1 MRAARALVV
10 RLSVI
15 HTYLVVAGA
24 AFVAA
29 GGVGGVTLSVFQ
41 RQARAA
47 ATKEAAQTLRHQARE
62 AELLALAGTG
72 DPRLAS
78 AVDTLRERLRTPVTD
93 EALEPLRRS
102 LLETLE
108 SRDGQAARPAELV
121 RQLDDFITRQ
131 RLDDDAALR
140 GDLLSLLG
148 ACGLALAL
156 IVTISTLAA
165 RWMKRQTGSLAT
177 ATRGINERMRQGDL
191 SARLD
196 GRYAPEFDAVQTALN
211 DALSQLDEKLERVAA
226 SANVIANTSSGLS
239 TMSQSVADGAGLQ
252 ANLFDRTA
260 GEVRDLVSSSSSAHD
275 EAQHSVEQ
283 ARAVSEQASQ
293 ASGAMNEL
301 ANLMQRIATSSKD
314 STVIIDDIDAISL
327 QTNLVALNAAVEA
340 ARAGVSGRAFAVV
353 AAEVRDLAQRSK
365 EASRRTQERLKEAM
379 SLSQQASA
387 LAGTV
392 SEKFTTIA
400 SSAAQTAQHLGTI
413 ERSSREQQTRLTSVT
428 SLVGEAQRVTES
440 NTSSARQSAEASQ
453 RLSREAEELGGLMG
467 KLAA

>member
-1 MRAARALVV
+1 M

-24 AFVAA
+24 AFAAA

-47 ATKEAAQTLRHQARE
+47 ATKEAAQTLRHRARE
-62 AELLALAGTG
+62 AELLALTTRA
-72 DPRLAS
+72 DPRLA
-78 AVDTLRERLRTPVTD
+78 AAADALAAQLAAPVPDAT
-93 EALEPLRRS
+93 LEPLR
-102 LLETLE
+102 LAVMQTLGSGASAE
-108 SRDGQAARPAELV
+108 RLAELV
-121 RQLDDFITRQ
+121 RQLDDVIEKQ
-131 RLDDDAALR
+131 RRDDDAALR

-165 RWMKRQTGSLAT
+165 RWMKRQTGRLAM
-177 ATRGINERMRQGDL
+177 ATRTINERMRRGDL

-196 GRYAPEFDAVQTALN
+196 GQYAPEFDAVQTALN

-252 ANLFDRTA
+252 ASLFDRTA
-260 GEVRDLVSSSSSAHD
+260 GEVRDLVTSSSSAHD

-283 ARAVSEQASQ
+283 ARAVSEQANQ
-293 ASGAMNEL
+293 ASEAMNEL

-314 STVIIDDIDAISL
+314 STVIIDDIDELAL

-340 ARAGVSGRAFAVV
+340 ARAGASGKAFAVV
-353 AAEVRDLAQRSK
+353 ASEVRDLAQRSK
-365 EASRRTQERLKEAM
+365 DASRRTQERLKEAM
-379 SLSQQASA
+379 KLSQQASS
-387 LAGTV
+387 LASSV
-392 SEKFTTIA
+392 SGRFSSIA
-400 SSAAQTAQHLGTI
+400 SSAQQTAQHLGTI
-413 ERSSREQQTRLTSVT
+413 ERSSREQQARLTSVT
-428 SLVGEAQRVTES
+428 SLVGEAQRVTEANS
-440 NTSSARQSAEASQ
+440 SSARQSAEASQ
-453 RLSREAEELGGLMG
+453 RLSREAEQLDGLVG
-467 KLAA
+467 TLAA

>member
-1 MRAARALVV
+1 M

-47 ATKEAAQTLRHQARE
+47 ATKEAAQTLRHHARE
-62 AELLALAGTG
+62 AELLALAGSA
-72 DPRLAS
+72 DPRVAS
-78 AVDTLRERLRTPVTD
+78 AVDTLRENLRTPVPD
-93 EALEPLRRS
+93 DALEPLRRS
-102 LLETLE
+102 LFETLE
-108 SRDGQAARPAELV
+108 SGNSSRPAELV
-121 RQLDDFITRQ
+121 HQLDDVIARQ
-131 RLDDDAALR
+131 RLDDDAALP

-177 ATRGINERMRQGDL
+177 ATRAINERMRQGDL

-196 GRYAPEFDAVQTALN
+196 GHYAPEFDAVQTALN

-239 TMSQSVADGAGLQ
+239 SMSQSVADGAGLQ
-252 ANLFDRTA
+252 ASLFDRTA
-260 GEVRDLVSSSSSAHD
+260 GEVRDLVTSSSSAHD

-283 ARAVSEQASQ
+283 ARAVSEQAGQ

-301 ANLMQRIATSSKD
+301 ASLMQRIATSSKD
-314 STVIIDDIDAISL
+314 STVIIDDIDELAL

-340 ARAGVSGRAFAVV
+340 ARAGASGRAFAVV

-365 EASRRTQERLKEAM
+365 DASRRTQERLKEAM
-379 SLSQQASA
+379 KLSQQASA
-387 LAGTV
+387 LASSV
-392 SEKFTTIA
+392 SERFSTIA
-400 SSAAQTAQHLGTI
+400 SSAQQTAQHLGTI
-413 ERSSREQQTRLTSVT
+413 ERSSREQQARLTSVT
-428 SLVGEAQRVTES
+428 SLVGEAQRVTEANS
-440 NTSSARQSAEASQ
+440 SSARQSAEASQ
-453 RLSREAEELGGLMG
+453 RLTREAEQLDGLVG
-467 KLAA
+467 TLAA

>member
-1 MRAARALVV
+1 MVVV

-29 GGVGGVTLSVFQ
+29 GAVGGVTLTVFQ

-47 ATKEAAQTLRHQARE
+47 ATKEAAQTLRHRAGE
-62 AELLALAGTG
+62 AELLALTG
-72 DPRLAS
+72 RADPRLA
-78 AVDTLRERLRTPVTD
+78 AAAATLEAQLATPVPDAT
-93 EALEPLRRS
+93 LEPLRLAVLQS
-102 LLETLE
+102 LGPGG
-108 SRDGQAARPAELV
+108 SAARPAELV
-121 RQLDDFITRQ
+121 RQLDDVIETQ
-131 RLDDDAALR
+131 RLADEAALR

-165 RWMKRQTGSLAT
+165 RWMKRQTGRLAM
-177 ATRGINERMRQGDL
+177 ATRAINERMRQGDL

-196 GRYAPEFDAVQTALN
+196 GQYAPEFDAVQTALN

-252 ANLFDRTA
+252 ASLFDRTA
-260 GEVRDLVSSSSSAHD
+260 GEVRDLVTSSSSAHD

-283 ARAVSEQASQ
+283 ARAVSEQANQ
-293 ASGAMNEL
+293 ASEAMNEL

-314 STVIIDDIDAISL
+314 STVIIDDIDELAL

-340 ARAGVSGRAFAVV
+340 ARAGASGKAFAVV
-353 AAEVRDLAQRSK
+353 ASEVRDLAQRSK
-365 EASRRTQERLKEAM
+365 DASRRTQERLKEAM
-379 SLSQQASA
+379 KLSQQASA
-387 LAGTV
+387 LASSV
-392 SEKFTTIA
+392 SGRFSTIA
-400 SSAAQTAQHLGTI
+400 SSAQQTAQHLGTI
-413 ERSSREQQTRLTSVT
+413 ERSSREQQARLTSVT
-428 SLVGEAQRVTES
+428 SLVGEAQRVTEA

-453 RLSREAEELGGLMG
+453 RLSREAEQLDGLVG
-467 KLAA
+467 SLAA

>member
-1 MRAARALVV
+1 M

-47 ATKEAAQTLRHQARE
+47 ATKETAQTLRHHARE
-62 AELLALAGTG
+62 AELLALAGTA
-72 DPRLAS
+72 DPRLA
-78 AVDTLRERLRTPVTD
+78 AAADTLRERLRTPVSD
-93 EALEPLRRS
+93 EGLEPLRRS

-108 SRDGQAARPAELV
+108 SDGMPERPAELV
-121 RQLDDFITRQ
+121 RQLDDFIARQ

-177 ATRGINERMRQGDL
+177 ATRAINERMRQGDL

-196 GRYAPEFDAVQTALN
+196 GQYAPEFDAVQTALN

-252 ANLFDRTA
+252 ATLFDRTA

-275 EAQHSVEQ
+275 EALHSAEQ

-293 ASGAMNEL
+293 AQGAMTEL

-314 STVIIDDIDAISL
+314 STVIIDDIDALAL

-340 ARAGVSGRAFAVV
+340 ARAGASGRAFAVV
-353 AAEVRDLAQRSK
+353 ASEVRDLAQRSK
-365 EASRRTQERLKEAM
+365 DASRRTQERLKEAM
-379 SLSQQASA
+379 TLSQQASA

-400 SSAAQTAQHLGTI
+400 ASAAQTAQHLGTI

-428 SLVGEAQRVTES
+428 SLVGEAQRVTEA
-440 NTSSARQSAEASQ
+440 NTSSARESAEASQ
-453 RLSREAEELGGLMG
+453 RLSREAEALGGLMG
-467 KLAA
+467 TLAA

>member
-1 MRAARALVV
+1 M

-47 ATKEAAQTLRHQARE
+47 ATKEAAQTLRHHARE
-62 AELLALAGTG
+62 AELLALAESA
-72 DPRLAS
+72 DPRVAS
-78 AVDTLRERLRTPVTD
+78 AVDTLRESLRAPLPD

-102 LLETLE
+102 LLETMG
-108 SRDGQAARPAELV
+108 SAELV
-121 RQLDDFITRQ
+121 HQLDDVIARQ

-177 ATRGINERMRQGDL
+177 ATRAINERMRQGDL

-196 GRYAPEFDAVQTALN
+196 GQYAPEFDAVQTALN

-239 TMSQSVADGAGLQ
+239 SMSQSVADGAGLQ
-252 ANLFDRTA
+252 ASLFDRTA
-260 GEVRDLVSSSSSAHD
+260 GEVRDLVTSSSSAHD

-283 ARAVSEQASQ
+283 ARAVSEQAGQ
-293 ASGAMNEL
+293 ASEAMNEL
-301 ANLMQRIATSSKD
+301 ASLMQRIASSSKD
-314 STVIIDDIDAISL
+314 STVIIDDIDELAL

-340 ARAGVSGRAFAVV
+340 ARAGASGRAFAVV

-365 EASRRTQERLKEAM
+365 DASRRTQDRLKEAM
-379 SLSQQASA
+379 KLSQQASA
-387 LAGTV
+387 LASSV
-392 SEKFTTIA
+392 STRFSAIA
-400 SSAAQTAQHLGTI
+400 SSAQQTAHHLGTI
-413 ERSSREQQTRLTSVT
+413 ERSSREQQARLTSVT
-428 SLVGEAQRVTES
+428 SLVGEAQRVTEA

-467 KLAA
+467 TLAA